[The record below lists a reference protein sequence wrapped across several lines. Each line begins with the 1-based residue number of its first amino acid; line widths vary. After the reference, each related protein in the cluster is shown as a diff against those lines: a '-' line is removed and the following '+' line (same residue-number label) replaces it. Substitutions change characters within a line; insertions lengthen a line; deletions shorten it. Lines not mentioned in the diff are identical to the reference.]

1 LALDFNTVI
10 PGHSGVTDRATMT
23 GYRDHL
29 AGMQDMVREM
39 NAQRRSRE
47 DIQAVMQS
55 EFNWGNLS
63 MSVGLDGVI
72 LEMR

>member
-1 LALDFNTVI
+1 
-10 PGHSGVTDRATMT
+10 VTDRATMA

-29 AGMQDMVREM
+29 AQMQDMVREM
-39 NAQRRSRE
+39 NAQQRSRE

-55 EFNWGNLS
+55 EFSWGNLS